1 MKFWC
6 KYIPKSTDLLIA
18 QINILDSEGTIIGRA
33 NIASEEAGATDWT
46 ERILPIEYT
55 DLSKAPKKMY
65 IVFKSGSLTNTDIMD
80 KPAFGNLSDAESVGS
95 KLYVDDVSLVY
106 DK

>member
-1 MKFWC
+1 
-6 KYIPKSTDLLIA
+6 
-18 QINILDSEGTIIGRA
+18 
-33 NIASEEAGATDWT
+33 
-46 ERILPIEYT
+46 
-55 DLSKAPKKMY
+55 MY

-95 KLYVDDVSLVY
+95 KLYIDDISLIY

>member
-1 MKFWC
+1 
-6 KYIPKSTDLLIA
+6 
-18 QINILDSEGTIIGRA
+18 
-33 NIASEEAGATDWT
+33 
-46 ERILPIEYT
+46 
-55 DLSKAPKKMY
+55 MY